1 MNSRSAFDH
10 VQSLVF
16 SGLPLFI
23 VLLQPARA
31 PAAFG
36 VTSSGGFYTVDTGA
50 GLVFKVSQSSGDIT
64 SIQFN
69 GTEYQ
74 ATDKNS
80 HIASGLGSATV
91 TATTYGTNYIKIA
104 IATSSSNTVVS
115 DLTHYLMVRNGSNAI
130 HMATYVASEPAVGEL
145 RWITR
150 LQSSKLT
157 TGPTPSDNRGTTN
170 AIESSD
176 VFGKTD
182 GTTRS
187 KYYGDTTTHGKDR
200 AMDYSC
206 CGATGTGIGVW
217 MVYDNPRESAS
228 GGPFYRDIQNQCG
241 TDQEIYN
248 YMNSGHN
255 QTDVWRTN
263 VLHGPYALVFT
274 TGATPSL
281 PIDYSW
287 IEMGGLNLTGWVTRT
302 NRGAVTGVA
311 SGIPA
316 GFHGVVGFDNTNAQY
331 WAVVSSNGTYA
342 TPLMKPGV
350 YQATLYKGE
359 LEVTNTFVTVTAG
372 QTNALNLAAAESAP
386 NYIFKIGEWDGTP
399 SGFLNADKIITMHPS
414 DVRMDDWGPIT
425 FTVGTDPIS
434 AFPMACWQ
442 TNNNPVT
449 ILFNLTAGQIA
460 TMTLRAG
467 ITCAYAGGRPK
478 PTVNAYTPSS
488 NPSPSSQP
496 NSRSLTVG
504 TYRGNNWLYT
514 FSIPSSAFVVG
525 QNTLVLN
532 VISGSGSIGP
542 YLNPA
547 CAYDAVELDIPN
559 SGPTVPTPPSS
570 LTATPINMSQ
580 INLRWQD
587 NSTNEI
593 NFLIERSTD
602 NVSFSLIAA
611 VTAAVT
617 NYSDVGLLAGITY
630 YYRVRTSNSGGSS
643 SYTSVASA
651 TTYRPRFTSI
661 TQTGGIVVLRG
672 TNGPPGS
679 NYFVLSSSNVTLPL
693 WQWSRVQTNQ
703 FSSNSTFAVTN
714 AFTPSAPQRFY
725 LLQLP

>member
-1 MNSRSAFDH
+1 
-10 VQSLVF
+10 
-16 SGLPLFI
+16 
-23 VLLQPARA
+23 
-31 PAAFG
+31 
-36 VTSSGGFYTVDTGA
+36 
-50 GLVFKVSQSSGDIT
+50 
-64 SIQFN
+64 
-69 GTEYQ
+69 
-74 ATDKNS
+74 
-80 HIASGLGSATV
+80 
-91 TATTYGTNYIKIA
+91 
-104 IATSSSNTVVS
+104 
-115 DLTHYLMVRNGSNAI
+115 
-130 HMATYVASEPAVGEL
+130 
-145 RWITR
+145 
-150 LQSSKLT
+150 
-157 TGPTPSDNRGTTN
+157 
-170 AIESSD
+170 
-176 VFGKTD
+176 
-182 GTTRS
+182 
-187 KYYGDTTTHGKDR
+187 
-200 AMDYSC
+200 
-206 CGATGTGIGVW
+206 
-217 MVYDNPRESAS
+217 
-228 GGPFYRDIQNQCG
+228 
-241 TDQEIYN
+241 
-248 YMNSGHN
+248 
-255 QTDVWRTN
+255 
-263 VLHGPYALVFT
+263 
-274 TGATPSL
+274 
-281 PIDYSW
+281 
-287 IEMGGLNLTGWVTRT
+287 
-302 NRGAVTGVA
+302 
-311 SGIPA
+311 
-316 GFHGVVGFDNTNAQY
+316 
-331 WAVVSSNGTYA
+331 
-342 TPLMKPGV
+342 
-350 YQATLYKGE
+350 
-359 LEVTNTFVTVTAG
+359 
-372 QTNALNLAAAESAP
+372 
-386 NYIFKIGEWDGTP
+386 
-399 SGFLNADKIITMHPS
+399 
-414 DVRMDDWGPIT
+414 
-425 FTVGTDPIS
+425 
-434 AFPMACWQ
+434 MACWQ

-714 AFTPSAPQRFY
+714 SFTPSAPQRFY